1 MMARFFGLDAMRAA
15 PLPQNESARL
25 EALAAYEILDTP
37 PEQEFDDLTLLASH
51 ICGTPQATISLVD
64 RERQWFKSRVAVEA
78 TETPRDVA
86 FCAHAILQEGVM
98 IVPDAQADER
108 FADNPLVTSEPKIRF
123 YAGAPLVNSEGQ
135 ALGTLCVMDQVPRQL
150 KPGQVE
156 ALRALSRQVV
166 AQLELKRR
174 LKSER
179 EQAGQKLRDKDT
191 TIEMIVGQ
199 MPAVLWS
206 TDRDLRLTSSMGRA
220 LTAIGQ
226 RPDQSVGMTLQ
237 EYFDTD
243 NPEFLPLAAH
253 RKALLGESVDF
264 EVEWSGRTFASY
276 VEPLRNPDRSIRG
289 VIGVALDI
297 TRRKRAESELKKSLT
312 LLQATLDSAA
322 DGILVVSESG
332 RILNF
337 NRSFVELWRVPE
349 EIATTR
355 DGKALLAYLLDQVKD
370 PGSFAKKLM
379 GLHAKRDTASSDGI
393 ELKDGRTLS
402 RSSKPQRVDG
412 RSVGTVW
419 SFRESARSG
428 LSSG

>member
-1 MMARFFGLDAMRAA
+1 MRSA
-15 PLPQNESARL
+15 PLPANESARL
-25 EALAAYEILDTP
+25 EALAGYEILDTP
-37 PEQEFDDLTLLASH
+37 PEPEFDDLTLLASH
-51 ICGTPQATISLVD
+51 ICGAPQASISLVD
-64 RERQWFKSRVAVEA
+64 RERQWFKSRVAVPA
-78 TETPRDVA
+78 NETPRDVA
-86 FCAHAILQEGVM
+86 FCAHAILEDDVM

-108 FADNPLVTSEPKIRF
+108 FADNPLVTSGPGIRF
-123 YAGAPLVNSEGQ
+123 YAGAPLINSEGH
-135 ALGTLCVMDQVPRQL
+135 ALGTLCVMDQVPREL
-150 KPGQVE
+150 APDQVE
-156 ALRALSRQVV
+156 GLRVLSRQVV
-166 AQLELKRR
+166 AQLELRRR
-174 LKSER
+174 LRSER
-179 EQAGQKLRDKDT
+179 EQAGQKLLDREM

-220 LTAIGQ
+220 LTAMGQ
-226 RPDQSVGMTLQ
+226 RSGQSVGMTLS

-243 NPEFLPLAAH
+243 DPEFLPLAAH
-253 RKALLGESVDF
+253 RKALMGESVDF

-276 VEPLRNPDRSIRG
+276 VEPLRNPDRSIKG

-337 NRSFVELWRVPE
+337 NQSFVELWNVPE
-349 EIATTR
+349 EIAANR
-355 DGKALLAYLLDQVKD
+355 DGKTLLSFLLDQVRD

-379 GLHAKRDTASSDGI
+379 GLHSKRDTASLDGV
-393 ELKDGRTLS
+393 ELKDGRTLR
-402 RSSKPQRVDG
+402 RSSKPQKVDG

-419 SFRESARSG
+419 SFRESSGGARTSPA
-428 LSSG
+428 